1 MASKGQESSVE
12 RPNKRQCIGGL
23 KQAEIATF
31 EDLNN
36 DCLVG
41 ILKFLE
47 TDAMNDATLINSRFY
62 EARKDP
68 SLDQTRTAI
77 IICKSKNMN
86 MNDLYEMIA
95 TKRWAR
101 RVFGHDSN
109 MKCLKIIGLEVIRD
123 DLSDIRMIELRSR
136 SVDVQLQSVTS
147 LDVSFNPSEKRAVDA
162 MCIPALVR
170 ILPNLL
176 EVDMSYVK
184 VYSGMIFRLYRQFRN
199 LACIRWNG
207 SDAIFVYPGQSS
219 VYNPN
224 VTELHVDGSLL
235 EERSISQATSSF
247 NVDLSD
253 HERFLW
259 RDFPE
264 LQRLSMKNTSWSIH
278 INEPQPVSQEMLIKL
293 VRHHPALQWVRSD
306 LTDESIAIL
315 KEERPEV
322 IFVNE

>member
-1 MASKGQESSVE
+1 MASKGQEASIE
-12 RPNKRQCIGGL
+12 RPIQRQCIGRL

-36 DCLVG
+36 DCLVC

-47 TDAMNDATLINSRFY
+47 TEAMNDATLINSHFY

-86 MNDLYEMIA
+86 MNDLYETIA

-101 RVFGHDSN
+101 RFFGHESN
-109 MKCLKIIGLEVIRD
+109 MKCLKIIGLEVLSD
-123 DLSDIRMIELRSR
+123 DLSDTRMIELHSQ

-147 LDVSFNPSEKRAVDA
+147 LKVSFDPSEKRAVKA

-184 VYSGMIFRLYRQFRN
+184 VYSGMLMMLYRKFRN
-199 LACIRWNG
+199 LTCIRWNG
-207 SDAIFVYPGQSS
+207 SDAIFVYPGQSCIN
-219 VYNPN
+219 NPN
-224 VTELHVDGSLL
+224 ITELHVDGSLL
-235 EERSISQATSSF
+235 VDRSISPVISAF

-253 HERFLW
+253 HQRFLW
-259 RDFPE
+259 RDFPGLE
-264 LQRLSMKNTSWSIH
+264 RLSMKNTMWSISV
-278 INEPQPVSQEMLIKL
+278 NEPLPISQEMLIKL
-293 VRHHPALQWVRSD
+293 VRHHPTLRWLCSD
-306 LTDESIAIL
+306 LTDENIAML
-315 KEERPEV
+315 KRSGRKLH
-322 IFVNE
+322 F